1 MPPGRNV
8 LRGVCHIELLPRNT
22 MHRVRHLGDEL
33 VLREVVLFLLVK
45 VRFEDL
51 KEEVAADMAPG

>member
-1 MPPGRNV
+1 
-8 LRGVCHIELLPRNT
+8 